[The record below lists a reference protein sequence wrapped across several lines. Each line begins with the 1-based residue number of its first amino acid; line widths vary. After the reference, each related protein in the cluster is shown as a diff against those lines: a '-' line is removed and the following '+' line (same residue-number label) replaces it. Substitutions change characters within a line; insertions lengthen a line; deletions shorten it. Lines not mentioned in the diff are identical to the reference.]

1 MVSTKKLVGWLVL
14 AFVIFYVIQSPHQSA
29 DIIRSVGSGL
39 GAAAN
44 QIAEFVRSL

>member
-1 MVSTKKLVGWLVL
+1 MVSTKKLVSWLAI

-29 DIIRSVGSGL
+29 DIIRSIGSGL
-39 GAAAN
+39 SSAAN